1 MPRPPVCGHELSS
14 VVTFVGTAQSKIWPF
29 AASLKESKLRI
40 QRLVD
45 GARKVQQRAS
55 AFVPLDTAVVELAS
69 EVVEA
74 IDLAARRVARMRSPL
89 SLPKIRVYL
98 IISAVATLVWWAYAN
113 YLQPKVVKVAA
124 TAEDFAVL
132 SDRVRVNNIP
142 NIEFVISP
150 GSPDN
155 VILVENKATD
165 VAVVQGGVQLPA
177 GLTVVGSVLKEHI
190 LYFVR
195 DNGQEITVPRVVT
208 YKEGQGSHLLGQ
220 LFFRLWGYETVS
232 WIHSWDQIGSNAAH
246 VIASDATAIFIVVD
260 PANPIAGNA
269 IKRVTN
275 AGFHLRDLDIG
286 VHATHLPYLNRIDV
300 PPGYYRLKDPTIP
313 DDRTRNLRTY
323 TVNKYM
329 VTSPSL
335 TYAQKTTLRRA
346 FELSSA
352 VEALPSTFLHTQ
364 GISLTAD
371 LDHALSVIVNFVIII
386 VALFGLEILF
396 YRHYIHELNSLISRI
411 SLLQSER
418 DLHDINDREKQKPN
432 IFALETCSDLLGLIS
447 SLAGLYGQEN
457 AALMFQGLTGSVH
470 NRANTLKINIQ
481 LKILQ
486 GGPASITLR
495 ASD

>member
-1 MPRPPVCGHELSS
+1 M
-14 VVTFVGTAQSKIWPF
+14 
-29 AASLKESKLRI
+29 
-40 QRLVD
+40 QRLID
-45 GARKVQQRAS
+45 GARKVQQRTS
-55 AFVPLDTAVVELAS
+55 ACAPLDTVLFKLTSDVVE
-69 EVVEA
+69 E
-74 IDLAARRVARMRSPL
+74 INLAARRILRMRSPL
-89 SLPKIRVYL
+89 SLSKIRLYL
-98 IISAVATLVWWAYAN
+98 IISAVAALVWWAYAN

-124 TAEDFAVL
+124 TAEDIVVL
-132 SDRVRVNNIP
+132 SDRVRRNNIP
-142 NIEFVISP
+142 NIEFVISA

-177 GLTVVGSVLKEHI
+177 GLTVLGSVLTEHI

-195 DNGQEITVPRVVT
+195 DKGPEITVPRVVT

-232 WIHSWDQIGSNAAH
+232 WIHSWDQIGSNATH
-246 VIASDATAIFIVVD
+246 VIASDATAIFIVID

-269 IKRVTN
+269 IKRVIN
-275 AGFHLRDLDIG
+275 AGFHLRDPDIG
-286 VHATHLPYLNRIDV
+286 VHARHLPYLNRIDV
-300 PPGYYRLKDPTIP
+300 PSGYYHLKDPRVP
-313 DDRTRNLRTY
+313 NDRTRNLRTY

-418 DLHDINDREKQKPN
+418 DLHDIEDREKQKPN
-432 IFALETCSDLLGLIS
+432 IFALETCADLLGLIS
-447 SLAGLYGQEN
+447 SLAGYYAQEN

-481 LKILQ
+481 LKLLQ
-486 GGPASITLR
+486 ASPASITLHAIDESR
-495 ASD
+495 